1 MSMSEQTT
9 KRKINAE
16 ENFEEIEGEF
26 AKVRLSEKL
35 AYCIGD
41 PALTVVYTLANTLL
55 VYFYNKCHRTL
66 GRNRW
71 YDHAGVQSL

>member
-55 VYFYNKCHRTL
+55 VYF
-66 GRNRW
+66 
-71 YDHAGVQSL
+71 